1 VQVASNESKS
11 MPLILFVKDVEKVL
25 VGNSDAF
32 VVLRSK
38 LESLPENVVII
49 GSHTQLDNR
58 KEKVRS

>member
-1 VQVASNESKS
+1 MQVASNESKS
-11 MPLILFVKDVEKVL
+11 MPLILFMKDVEKAM

-32 VVLRSK
+32 IHFKSK

-58 KEKVRS
+58 KEKVGS